1 MSKFMASSVLHFTNT
16 AGIRAFL
23 ARPLLV
29 CLVCLVAGASACA
42 STPAGSAAGTAAPQI
57 QPQPSAPPVTQAPVP
72 AAAMALETPPPCWLP
87 LIQRLRNDGLDGPD
101 LQACF
106 IRLGDSPSQTPMGTK
121 ITELFKSKF
130 LKPPPTPPPPP
141 GTAVTKPVKPR
152 IYPNI
157 VTPANLER
165 CRDFLRAN
173 TVAFTMAAQLYEVPK
188 EFVVSLLFVETR
200 LGTYLGKDNAFMSLA
215 SMAASTT
222 PEHIPD
228 ALAPLPM
235 TPERLEWVKERLQQ
249 RSDWAYKELKALI
262 IHTRANKL
270 DPLSMPGSIYGAIG
284 LCQFMPSNFK
294 PYAVDGNG
302 DGKVDLFDP
311 ADAIMSVGNYLHAHG
326 WKKSSDRAARHAVLM
341 RYNKSTVY
349 ANTILALAEAL
360 DPPPAGQKP
369 AAKKAA
375 SPKVKKG
382 QAPAKSKATPA
393 PKSNKAKTS
402 VQKTGSTATSRTATA
417 R

>member
-1 MSKFMASSVLHFTNT
+1 MAM
-16 AGIRAFL
+16 
-23 ARPLLV
+23 PLQE
-29 CLVCLVAGASACA
+29 S
-42 STPAGSAAGTAAPQI
+42 
-57 QPQPSAPPVTQAPVP
+57 
-72 AAAMALETPPPCWLP
+72 PPPCWLP

-106 IRLGDSPSQTPMGTK
+106 IRLGDSPSQSPMGTK
-121 ITELFKSKF
+121 ITELFTSKF
-130 LKPPPTPPPPP
+130 LKPPPPPPPPP
-141 GTAVTKPVKPR
+141 GTTAIKPTKPR

-157 VTPANLER
+157 VTTANLER

-173 TVAFTMAAQLYEVPK
+173 TVAFTVTAQLYDVPK
-188 EFVVSLLFVETR
+188 EIVVALLFVETR
-200 LGTYLGKDNAFMSLA
+200 LGSYLGKDNAFMNLA

-235 TPERLEWVKERLQQ
+235 TPERMEWVKERLQQ

-270 DPLSMPGSIYGAIG
+270 DPLSMPGSIYGAVG

-302 DGKVDLFDP
+302 DGKVDLFEP
-311 ADAIMSVGNYLHAHG
+311 ADAIMSVGSYLHAHG
-326 WKKSSDRAARHAVLM
+326 WKKTSDKTARHAVLM

-349 ANTILALAEAL
+349 ANTILAMAEAL
-360 DPPPAGQKP
+360 DPPPADPKP
-369 AAKKAA
+369 AGKKSTA
-375 SPKVKKG
+375 PKPKKG
-382 QAPAKSKATPA
+382 QAPAKPKAAPASKG
-393 PKSNKAKTS
+393 NKTKTS
-402 VQKTGSTATSRTATA
+402 GQKAGSAAASRTATA